1 MSKPIRP
8 IAMHRIHSS
17 RTAASL
23 ALLLSFLLAWMAP
36 AKAAE
41 TENFG
46 NWMVGTIEG
55 GEGFFAA
62 TVNDSNAVLGQYC
75 YLESGDCLWLL
86 ATSTNC
92 DEGERYP
99 VLVNADAGSA
109 QLELVCRKL
118 GKKPR
123 YIFSNFDTIDKSI
136 RTSAKYIGFAFPLQS
151 GLFQVDRFL
160 LDGAVESLV
169 RMRAVAKG
177 GSRKKGGGGSSAPS
191 TKSYKL

>member
-1 MSKPIRP
+1 MYRDHFLRFAAVTLSVLLSLALGIP
-8 IAMHRIHSS
+8 
-17 RTAASL
+17 RTAA
-23 ALLLSFLLAWMAP
+23 
-36 AKAAE
+36 AAE
-41 TENFG
+41 TESFG

-55 GEGFFAA
+55 GEGYFAA

-92 DEGERYP
+92 EEGERYP

-123 YIFSNFDTIDKSI
+123 YIFTNFESIDKSV
-136 RTSAKYIGFAFPLQS
+136 RNSGKYIGFAFPLQS

-177 GSRKKGGGGSSAPS
+177 GSRKKGGGGGTPS

>member
-1 MSKPIRP
+1 MYRDRFLRFAAGTLSVL
-8 IAMHRIHSS
+8 IALALGVLPPA
-17 RTAASL
+17 TAAD
-23 ALLLSFLLAWMAP
+23 
-36 AKAAE
+36 
-41 TENFG
+41 TESFG

-55 GEGFFAA
+55 GEGYFAA

-86 ATSTNC
+86 ATHTDC
-92 DEGERYP
+92 EEGERYP

-123 YIFSNFDTIDKSI
+123 YIFTNFESIDKSV
-136 RTSAKYIGFAFPLQS
+136 RNSGKYIGFAFPLQS

-160 LDGAVESLV
+160 LDGAVDSLL

-177 GSRKKGGGGSSAPS
+177 GSRKKGGGGGTPS

>member
-1 MSKPIRP
+1 MSRSPFLRFP
-8 IAMHRIHSS
+8 AGVLSLFLAFVLC
-17 RTAASL
+17 AAS
-23 ALLLSFLLAWMAP
+23 P
-36 AKAAE
+36 AASAE
-41 TENFG
+41 TESFG

-92 DEGERYP
+92 EEGERYP

-109 QLELVCRKL
+109 QLELVCRKM

-123 YIFSNFDTIDKSI
+123 YIFTNFDTIDKSI
-136 RTSAKYIGFAFPLQS
+136 RNSAKYIGFAFPLQS
-151 GLFQVDRFL
+151 GLFSVDRFL
-160 LDGAVESLV
+160 LDGAVESLA

-177 GSRKKGGGGSSAPS
+177 GSRKKGGGGTGAPAS
-191 TKSYKL
+191 TKNYKL

>member
-1 MSKPIRP
+1 MYRDHFLSF
-8 IAMHRIHSS
+8 
-17 RTAASL
+17 TAGTFSVLLSL
-23 ALLLSFLLAWMAP
+23 ALGVLPP
-36 AKAAE
+36 AKAAD
-41 TENFG
+41 TESFG

-55 GEGFFAA
+55 GEGYFAA

-86 ATSTNC
+86 ATQTDC
-92 DEGERYP
+92 EEGGRYP

-123 YIFSNFDTIDKSI
+123 YIFSNFEAVDKSI
-136 RTSAKYIGFAFPLQS
+136 RNSTKYIGFAFPLQS

-177 GSRKKGGGGSSAPS
+177 GSRKKGGGAAS

>member
-1 MSKPIRP
+1 MPRVLP
-8 IAMHRIHSS
+8 
-17 RTAASL
+17 TAAL
-23 ALLLSFLLAWMAP
+23 FTLLLSLMFGAASP
-36 AKAAE
+36 ASAAD
-41 TENFG
+41 TESFG

-55 GEGFFAA
+55 GDGFFAA

-92 DEGERYP
+92 EDGERYP
-99 VLVNADAGSA
+99 VLVNADGGSA

-123 YIFSNFDTIDKSI
+123 YIFTNFDAIDKAVRNSG
-136 RTSAKYIGFAFPLQS
+136 KYIGFAFPLQS
-151 GLFQVDRFL
+151 GLFSVDRFL
-160 LDGAVESLV
+160 LDGAVESLL

-177 GSRKKGGGGSSAPS
+177 GSRKKGGGGSNTPS

>member
-1 MSKPIRP
+1 MYRD
-8 IAMHRIHSS
+8 RFL
-17 RTAASL
+17 RFTAGTLSV
-23 ALLLSFLLAWMAP
+23 LLSLVLGVLSP
-36 AKAAE
+36 AAAAD
-41 TENFG
+41 TESFG

-55 GEGFFAA
+55 GEGYFAA

-75 YLESGDCLWLL
+75 YVESGDCLWLL

-92 DEGERYP
+92 EEGERYP

-123 YIFSNFDTIDKSI
+123 YIFTNFESIDKSV
-136 RTSAKYIGFAFPLQS
+136 RNSGKYIGFAFPLQS

-160 LDGAVESLV
+160 LDGAVESIV

-177 GSRKKGGGGSSAPS
+177 GSRKKGGGGASS

>member
-1 MSKPIRP
+1 MSSGHAFRSFLR
-8 IAMHRIHSS
+8 ALS
-17 RTAASL
+17 
-23 ALLLSFLLAWMAP
+23 LLLPVLIVTAP
-36 AKAAE
+36 PVARAE

-46 NWMVGTIEG
+46 NWMVGAIEG

-62 TVNDSNAVLGQYC
+62 SVNDSSAVLGQYC

-92 DEGERYP
+92 EDGERYP
-99 VLVNADAGSA
+99 VLVNADGGSS
-109 QLELVCRKL
+109 QTELVCRKL

-123 YIFSNFDTIDKSI
+123 YIFTNFDSIDKSI
-136 RTSAKYIGFAFPLQS
+136 RSSSKYIGFAFPLQS
-151 GLFQVDRFL
+151 GMFQVDRFL
-160 LDGAVESLV
+160 LDGAVESLA

-177 GSRKKGGGGSSAPS
+177 GARKKGNGSGSGS

>member
-1 MSKPIRP
+1 M
-8 IAMHRIHSS
+8 
-17 RTAASL
+17 
-23 ALLLSFLLAWMAP
+23 
-36 AKAAE
+36 
-41 TENFG
+41 
-46 NWMVGTIEG
+46 
-55 GEGFFAA
+55 
-62 TVNDSNAVLGQYC
+62 
-75 YLESGDCLWLL
+75 L

-92 DEGERYP
+92 EEGERYP

-123 YIFSNFDTIDKSI
+123 YIFTNFESIDKSI
-136 RTSAKYIGFAFPLQS
+136 RNSGKYIGFAFPLQS

-160 LDGAVESLV
+160 LDGAVESLA

-177 GSRKKGGGGSSAPS
+177 GSRKKGGSGGGASS

>member
-1 MSKPIRP
+1 MPRP
-8 IAMHRIHSS
+8 AFSV
-17 RTAASL
+17 AAL
-23 ALLLSFLLAWMAP
+23 TLLLSLLLGGNAP
-36 AKAAE
+36 VRAAD
-41 TENFG
+41 TESFG

-62 TVNDSNAVLGQYC
+62 TVNDSSAVLGQYC

-92 DEGERYP
+92 EEGERYP
-99 VLVNADAGSA
+99 VLVNADGGSA

-123 YIFSNFDTIDKSI
+123 YIFTNFDAIDKSV
-136 RTSAKYIGFAFPLQS
+136 RSSSKYIGFAFPLQS
-151 GLFQVDRFL
+151 GLFSVDRFL
-160 LDGAVESLV
+160 LDSAVESLL

-177 GSRKKGGGGSSAPS
+177 GSRKKGGGGSGTPS
-191 TKSYKL
+191 TKNYKL

>member
-1 MSKPIRP
+1 MSRL
-8 IAMHRIHSS
+8 
-17 RTAASL
+17 AAALTLLLSL
-23 ALLLSFLLAWMAP
+23 ALTGMSP
-36 AKAAE
+36 ASAADTE
-41 TENFG
+41 TFG

-123 YIFSNFDTIDKSI
+123 YIFTNFESIDKSV
-136 RTSAKYIGFAFPLQS
+136 RNSGKYIGFAFPLQS

-177 GSRKKGGGGSSAPS
+177 GSRKKGGSGSGSGSPS

>member
-1 MSKPIRP
+1 M
-8 IAMHRIHSS
+8 
-17 RTAASL
+17 
-23 ALLLSFLLAWMAP
+23 ALLLSAAP
-36 AKAAE
+36 LVVRAD
-41 TENFG
+41 TESFG

-55 GEGFFAA
+55 GEGYFAA

-92 DEGERYP
+92 EDGERYP
-99 VLVNADAGSA
+99 VLVNADGGSA

-123 YIFSNFDTIDKSI
+123 YIFSN
-136 RTSAKYIGFAFPLQS
+136 PLQS

-177 GSRKKGGGGSSAPS
+177 GTRKKGGGGGSS

>member
-1 MSKPIRP
+1 MPRP
-8 IAMHRIHSS
+8 ALSF
-17 RTAASL
+17 AAL
-23 ALLLSFLLAWMAP
+23 TLLLSLLLGGTAP
-36 AKAAE
+36 VRAAD
-41 TENFG
+41 TESFG

-62 TVNDSNAVLGQYC
+62 TVNDSSAVLGQYC

-92 DEGERYP
+92 EEGERYP
-99 VLVNADAGSA
+99 VLVNADGGSA

-123 YIFSNFDTIDKSI
+123 YIFTNFDAIDKSV
-136 RTSAKYIGFAFPLQS
+136 RSSSKYIGFAFPLQS
-151 GLFQVDRFL
+151 GLFSVDRFL

-177 GSRKKGGGGSSAPS
+177 GSRKKGGGGSGTPS
-191 TKSYKL
+191 TKNYKL

>member
-1 MSKPIRP
+1 MFRSHCLNLPAR
-8 IAMHRIHSS
+8 ALQLLM
-17 RTAASL
+17 
-23 ALLLSFLLAWMAP
+23 ALLLSAAP
-36 AKAAE
+36 LVVRAD
-41 TENFG
+41 TESFG

-55 GEGFFAA
+55 GEGYFAA

-92 DEGERYP
+92 EDGERYP
-99 VLVNADAGSA
+99 VLVNADGGSA

-123 YIFSNFDTIDKSI
+123 YIFSNFESIDKSI
-136 RTSAKYIGFAFPLQS
+136 RNSGKYIGFAFPLQS

-177 GSRKKGGGGSSAPS
+177 GTRKKGGGGGSS

>member
-1 MSKPIRP
+1 MYRDYF
-8 IAMHRIHSS
+8 R
-17 RTAASL
+17 RFAAGILPVLLSL
-23 ALLLSFLLAWMAP
+23 ALGVLPP
-36 AKAAE
+36 AAAAD
-41 TENFG
+41 TESFG

-55 GEGFFAA
+55 GEGYFAA

-92 DEGERYP
+92 EEGERYP

-123 YIFSNFDTIDKSI
+123 YIFTNFESIDKSI
-136 RTSAKYIGFAFPLQS
+136 RNSGKYIGFAFPLQS

-160 LDGAVESLV
+160 LDGAVESLA

-177 GSRKKGGGGSSAPS
+177 GSRKKGGSGGGASS

>member
-1 MSKPIRP
+1 MYRD
-8 IAMHRIHSS
+8 RFL
-17 RTAASL
+17 RFTAGTLSV
-23 ALLLSFLLAWMAP
+23 LLSLVLGVLPP
-36 AKAAE
+36 AAAAD
-41 TENFG
+41 TESFG

-55 GEGFFAA
+55 GEGYFAA

-75 YLESGDCLWLL
+75 YVESGDCLWLL

-92 DEGERYP
+92 EEGERYP

-123 YIFSNFDTIDKSI
+123 YIFTNFESIDKSV
-136 RTSAKYIGFAFPLQS
+136 RNSGKYIGFAFPLQS

-177 GSRKKGGGGSSAPS
+177 GSRKKGGGGGTPS

>member
-1 MSKPIRP
+1 MPRVLP
-8 IAMHRIHSS
+8 P
-17 RTAASL
+17 AAAL
-23 ALLLSFLLAWMAP
+23 FTLLLSLTLSAASP
-36 AKAAE
+36 ASAAD

-55 GEGFFAA
+55 GDGFFAA

-92 DEGERYP
+92 EDGERYP
-99 VLVNADAGSA
+99 VLVNADGGSA

-123 YIFSNFDTIDKSI
+123 YIFTNFDAIDKAVRNSG
-136 RTSAKYIGFAFPLQS
+136 KYIGFAFPLQS
-151 GLFQVDRFL
+151 GLFSVDRFL
-160 LDGAVESLV
+160 LDGAVESLL

-177 GSRKKGGGGSSAPS
+177 GSRKKGGGGSNTPS

>member
-1 MSKPIRP
+1 MFRDH
-8 IAMHRIHSS
+8 HRYLFARALTLLLASVLACLS
-17 RTAASL
+17 PAAS
-23 ALLLSFLLAWMAP
+23 AD
-36 AKAAE
+36 

-92 DEGERYP
+92 EEGERYP
-99 VLVNADAGSA
+99 VLVNADGGSA

-123 YIFSNFDTIDKSI
+123 YIFTNFDAIDKSV
-136 RTSAKYIGFAFPLQS
+136 RSSSKYIGFAFPLQS
-151 GLFQVDRFL
+151 GLFSVDRFL
-160 LDGAVESLV
+160 LDGAVESLL
-169 RMRAVAKG
+169 RMRTVAKG
-177 GSRKKGGGGSSAPS
+177 GTRKKGGGGAAPS